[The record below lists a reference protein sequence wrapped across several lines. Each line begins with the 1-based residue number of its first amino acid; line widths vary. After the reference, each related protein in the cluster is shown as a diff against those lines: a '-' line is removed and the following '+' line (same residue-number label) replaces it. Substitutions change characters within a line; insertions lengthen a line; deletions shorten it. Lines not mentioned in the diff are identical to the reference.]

1 LTKEPFGFLLAF
13 LSSVQS
19 CFLMVESSM
28 MPLHGH
34 GMMSQRLKVNRQKMG
49 PFFKLQDGQGLIAQ
63 GTTHCQASVNFLK
76 LLREF

>member
-28 MPLHGH
+28 MPLHDH
-34 GMMSQRLKVNRQKMG
+34 GMMLQRLKVNRQKMS
-49 PFFKLQDGQGLIAQ
+49 PFFELQDGPGLVAQ
-63 GTTHCQASVNFLK
+63 GTTHRQASANLLK